1 MFAGKKS
8 LAETKVSGQMF
19 LRKININRHDA
30 FETLLIVYLSSAYPN
45 FPQTSPKLL
54 SNFRYRKNNAELD
67 PPPFERIKI
76 CIGRLAWHE
85 TYLKLAF
92 SVTKR

>member
-1 MFAGKKS
+1 MEGLGVRRKKS

-45 FPQTSPKLL
+45 FPQTS
-54 SNFRYRKNNAELD
+54 
-67 PPPFERIKI
+67 
-76 CIGRLAWHE
+76 
-85 TYLKLAF
+85 LKLPIPQEYRGIGPP
-92 SVTKR
+92 SI